1 MATTTEK
8 DSKQIGQKYL
18 EAIDEITPL
27 LTRNKFRTEDIRQL
41 PTENIEAMS
50 KAGVFRA
57 LKARQWG
64 GLEVHPVAWCESLFR
79 IGKACPNSGWV
90 AGILGGHS
98 WYTCLYSQQAQSDV
112 FSKNPDARVASSFA
126 PTGKV
131 TRERDGFRLKGRWKF
146 ASGVDHSHWA
156 IIGGVIPD
164 DGTGPEMRFFLVPST
179 DWKIDQSSWHVEGL
193 QGTGSKEIDIDSYVP
208 DYRTLTVEHFYRG
221 TEPGKAVNK
230 SPIFQIPWF
239 TMWAYNS
246 VAGAVGTA
254 LGALEAYV
262 DDNRTR
268 ASALLGRNIAETSYV
283 HTRLVEA
290 TTSIND
296 ARARIPATYNHIYD
310 VVASG
315 ASVST
320 ADRIKIRFESV
331 YTLHQILGPI
341 VRLLEVAGGGALAR
355 DKPMQLH
362 VRSLLGMKLH
372 PFSIWE
378 NMAAPYSMVLFGL
391 PVEPE
396 FSKANSGCLT

>member
-1 MATTTEK
+1 M
-8 DSKQIGQKYL
+8 SKANDKQSEQAGQKYL
-18 EAIDEITPL
+18 EAIDEIMPL
-27 LTRNKFRTEDIRQL
+27 LTRNKFRTEDLRQL
-41 PTENIEAMS
+41 PPENVEAMRN
-50 KAGVFRA
+50 AGVFRA
-57 LKARQWG
+57 IQARQWG
-64 GLEVHPVAWCESLFR
+64 GLEVHPTAWFESLVR
-79 IGKACPNSGWV
+79 IGKACPSSGWV
-90 AGILGGHS
+90 GAILGGHA

-146 ASGVDHSHWA
+146 ASGVDHSQWA
-156 IIGGVIPD
+156 IIAGVIPD

-193 QGTGSKEIDIDSYVP
+193 QGTGSKDIDIDSFVP
-208 DYRTLTVEHFYRG
+208 DYRTLTVEHFYKG

-230 SPIFQIPWF
+230 SPIFNVPWF
-239 TMWAYNS
+239 TMWCYSAP
-246 VAGAVGTA
+246 AAAIGAA

-268 ASALLGRNIAETSYV
+268 ASALLGRNIADTSYV

-290 TTSIND
+290 ATAIND
-296 ARARIPATYNHIYD
+296 TRARIPVTYDHIYD

-331 YTLHQILGPI
+331 YTLHQVLGPI
-341 VRLLEVAGGGALAR
+341 VRLLEVAGGGALAQ

-362 VRSLLGMKLH
+362 MRSLLGMKLH
-372 PFSIWE
+372 PFHIWE
-378 NMAAPYSMVLFGL
+378 IMAAPYSMVLFGL
-391 PVEPE
+391 PAQPE
-396 FSKANSGCLT
+396 FSKAHSGCIY